1 MRAFKQSGDKLTAEQ
16 KETLRRYTDSIILLL
31 ELGMA
36 FHEIKQFLVIK
47 KPEWARRWKMVRNIY
62 EDTIFVIT
70 NKLNNKLDVLL
81 SSSNDKH
88 NMDIDQS
95 VIEFAKI
102 TSNFNNLLIEVI
114 KRNAMVKEFVSER
127 DKH

>member
-1 MRAFKQSGDKLTAEQ
+1 
-16 KETLRRYTDSIILLL
+16 
-31 ELGMA
+31 
-36 FHEIKQFLVIK
+36 
-47 KPEWARRWKMVRNIY
+47 MVRNIY

-102 TSNFNNLLIEVI
+102 TSNFHNLLIEVI

>member
-1 MRAFKQSGDKLTAEQ
+1 
-16 KETLRRYTDSIILLL
+16 
-31 ELGMA
+31 
-36 FHEIKQFLVIK
+36 
-47 KPEWARRWKMVRNIY
+47 MVRNIY

-95 VIEFAKI
+95 VIEFAKSLVTLI
-102 TSNFNNLLIEVI
+102 TYSS
-114 KRNAMVKEFVSER
+114 KS
-127 DKH
+127 

>member
-1 MRAFKQSGDKLTAEQ
+1 
-16 KETLRRYTDSIILLL
+16 
-31 ELGMA
+31 
-36 FHEIKQFLVIK
+36 
-47 KPEWARRWKMVRNIY
+47 MVRNNY

-81 SSSNDKH
+81 SSSNDNH

-102 TSNFNNLLIEVI
+102 TSNFNDLLIEVM

-127 DKH
+127 DEH

>member
-1 MRAFKQSGDKLTAEQ
+1 
-16 KETLRRYTDSIILLL
+16 
-31 ELGMA
+31 
-36 FHEIKQFLVIK
+36 
-47 KPEWARRWKMVRNIY
+47 MVRNNY

-70 NKLNNKLDVLL
+70 NELNNKLDILL
-81 SSSNDKH
+81 SSSNDNH

-102 TSNFNNLLIEVI
+102 TSNFNNLLIEVM

>member
-1 MRAFKQSGDKLTAEQ
+1 
-16 KETLRRYTDSIILLL
+16 
-31 ELGMA
+31 
-36 FHEIKQFLVIK
+36 
-47 KPEWARRWKMVRNIY
+47 MVRNIY

-81 SSSNDKH
+81 SKH

>member
-1 MRAFKQSGDKLTAEQ
+1 
-16 KETLRRYTDSIILLL
+16 
-31 ELGMA
+31 
-36 FHEIKQFLVIK
+36 
-47 KPEWARRWKMVRNIY
+47 MVRNNY

-70 NKLNNKLDVLL
+70 NNLNDKLDILL
-81 SSSNDKH
+81 SGSNNH
-88 NMDIDQS
+88 YNMDIDQS

-102 TSNFNNLLIEVI
+102 TSNFNNLLIEVM